1 MSWIPSRANF
11 DVKQDQILN
20 DIIDDTEQSWWL
32 QGYAGTGKTML
43 LIHLIAEY
51 VDAGWDCAFVTFTHA
66 LKKLA
71 IEAMKELGHK
81 PSQLHI
87 ETVDKL
93 NTLNRRYDII
103 FVDEVQDL
111 TNKQISKLLELG
123 DRFVYAGDINQ
134 SIYLQAAS
142 SSTIKSVLGKP
153 KIVELS
159 DLYRMPEPMFLA
171 ANITY
176 PEAHIARG
184 AQVAINES
192 SSINLVA
199 ADSVASEVEWV
210 YKRALAESRNQLPS
224 AILFGKHEDLQ
235 RFVKTLMAQMD
246 LPEAPEVLGHDYDQL
261 NDYLQRKRIKMM
273 YFGGAQG
280 GKLSDSSTSKIVLLM
295 TMHSAKGLEFGSVF
309 TPFMNEGYSLCPYP
323 SMKNNDEW
331 QRRFLFMAITRT
343 KLNFY
348 ASYSKNLNEY
358 LIPLAPENAA
368 VTLLNSDQEQKVHF
382 FHHFHVDS

>member
-71 IEAMKELGHK
+71 IEAMRELGHK
-81 PSQLHI
+81 PGQLQI

-93 NTLNRRYDII
+93 NTLKRRYDII

-142 SSTIKSVLGKP
+142 SSTIKRALGKP

-176 PEAHIARG
+176 PEAQIARG
-184 AQVAINES
+184 AQVAMNDS

-199 ADSVASEVEWV
+199 ADSVTSEVEWV

-235 RFVKTLMAQMD
+235 KFVKTLIAQMD
-246 LPEAPEVLGHDYDQL
+246 LPEPPEVLGHDYDPL

-280 GKLSDSSTSKIVLLM
+280 GELSDASTTKVVLLM

-348 ASYSKNLNEY
+348 ASYSKSLNEY
-358 LIPLAPENAA
+358 LVPLAPENVSDA
-368 VTLLNSDQEQKVHF
+368 LLNNDQEQKAEF
-382 FHHFHVDS
+382 FHHFHIDS

>member
-1 MSWIPSRANF
+1 MTWIPSRANF

-20 DIIDDTEQSWWL
+20 DIIDDTKQSWWL

-81 PSQLHI
+81 PGQLHI

-93 NTLNRRYDII
+93 NTLKRRYDII

-142 SSTIKSVLGKP
+142 SSTIKRALGQP

-159 DLYRMPEPMFLA
+159 DLYRIPEPMFLA

-176 PEAHIARG
+176 PEAQIARG
-184 AQVAINES
+184 AQVAINYS

-199 ADSVASEVEWV
+199 ADSVTSEVEWV

-235 RFVKTLMAQMD
+235 KFVKTLIAQMG
-246 LPEAPEVLGHDYDQL
+246 LPEAPEVLGHDYDPL
-261 NDYLQRKRIKMM
+261 NDYLQKKRLKMM

-280 GKLSDSSTSKIVLLM
+280 GELSDASTTKVVLLM

-309 TPFMNEGYSLCPYP
+309 IPFMNEGNSLCPYP

-331 QRRFLFMAITRT
+331 QRRFLYMAITRT

-348 ASYSKNLNEY
+348 ASYSKSLNEY
-358 LIPLAPENAA
+358 LVPLAPENVSDA
-368 VTLLNSDQEQKVHF
+368 LINNDQEQKAEF

>member
-71 IEAMKELGHK
+71 IEAMRELGHK
-81 PSQLHI
+81 PGQLQI

-93 NTLNRRYDII
+93 NTLERRYDII

-142 SSTIKSVLGKP
+142 SSTIKRALGKP

-176 PEAHIARG
+176 PEAQIARG
-184 AQVAINES
+184 AQVAMNDS

-199 ADSVASEVEWV
+199 ADSVTSEVEWV

-235 RFVKTLMAQMD
+235 KFVKTLIAQMD
-246 LPEAPEVLGHDYDQL
+246 LPEAPEVLGHDYDPL

-280 GKLSDSSTSKIVLLM
+280 GELSDASTTKVVLLM

-348 ASYSKNLNEY
+348 ASYSKSLNEY
-358 LIPLAPENAA
+358 LVPLAPENVSDA
-368 VTLLNSDQEQKVHF
+368 LLNNDQEQKAEF
-382 FHHFHVDS
+382 FHHFHIDS

>member
-1 MSWIPSRANF
+1 MN
-11 DVKQDQILN
+11 V
-20 DIIDDTEQSWWL
+20 
-32 QGYAGTGKTML
+32 
-43 LIHLIAEY
+43 
-51 VDAGWDCAFVTFTHA
+51 
-66 LKKLA
+66 LKK
-71 IEAMKELGHK
+71 K
-81 PSQLHI
+81 
-87 ETVDKL
+87 
-93 NTLNRRYDII
+93 YDII

-142 SSTIKSVLGKP
+142 SSTIKRTLGKP

-176 PEAHIARG
+176 PEAQIARG
-184 AQVAINES
+184 AQVAMNDS

-199 ADSVASEVEWV
+199 ADSVTSEVEWV

-224 AILFGKHEDLQ
+224 AILFGKHDDLQ
-235 RFVKTLMAQMD
+235 RFVKTLIAQMD
-246 LPEAPEVLGHDYDQL
+246 LPEAPEVLGHDYDPL

-280 GKLSDSSTSKIVLLM
+280 GDLSDASNSKVVLLM

-348 ASYSKNLNEY
+348 ASYSKSLNEY
-358 LIPLAPENAA
+358 LIPLAPENVSDA
-368 VTLLNSDQEQKVHF
+368 LLNNDQEQKAEF